1 MKVTVNNDSYS
12 IDLIQSANP
21 AEDAVHALAAIIEE
35 DLPQRLA
42 NAELMLDYGSVRRPA
57 DTLDAWHRVMQE
69 PCNARLIDALH
80 SALGLMKRAEPIQ
93 RGRVASAIANFTGA
107 KLEAELK
114 REIAL
119 CELERTLADATEAAE
134 QVRAHIGKVDSLRQE
149 EKTRPTGSRLQRT

>member
-1 MKVTVNNDSYS
+1 
-12 IDLIQSANP
+12 
-21 AEDAVHALAAIIEE
+21 
-35 DLPQRLA
+35 
-42 NAELMLDYGSVRRPA
+42 
-57 DTLDAWHRVMQE
+57 MQE

-134 QVRAHIGKVDSLRQE
+134 QVRAHIGKVDSFGK
-149 EKTRPTGSRLQRT
+149 KTRPTGSRLQRT

>member
-57 DTLDAWHRVMQE
+57 D
-69 PCNARLIDALH
+69 
-80 SALGLMKRAEPIQ
+80 
-93 RGRVASAIANFTGA
+93 
-107 KLEAELK
+107 
-114 REIAL
+114 
-119 CELERTLADATEAAE
+119 
-134 QVRAHIGKVDSLRQE
+134 
-149 EKTRPTGSRLQRT
+149 